1 MTRGGPRAWTP
12 AALTATRWAPAR
24 GRLQA
29 SQPTIWRPVRRRQ
42 SGSGRGGRRVAAGR
56 TIRGMV
62 RTAPGSTTARW
73 RWSQVT
79 PARFRKV
86 CLFAVW
92 ALVFIIV
99 SGAAVRLTGSGLGC
113 KDWPTCSVHPNVKPW
128 RYHEFVE
135 FGNRL
140 VTLALTVAIIAAV
153 LSSVFRVPRRRDL
166 VWLSSGLMVGL
177 IGEIVLGGIVVIYKL
192 APQLVMAHFMYS
204 FVLLCDG
211 LVLYHRAGFAD
222 GPADERGWARPAAPA
237 EAVVSSELRTM
248 AGILLAAVSLVIFLG
263 TIVTST
269 GPHGG
274 DPTARRFDLSLH
286 DVAKLHSSA
295 VILFLGLTV
304 VTLWRMVQSGAPK
317 EVLRRGEVMLVV
329 LVAQGG
335 VGYVQYLSGVPAWLV
350 QVHVTLAAVLWVVT
364 LQFFLALTR
373 RPALTTGLVTAAGA
387 DTAADRA
394 APESALAS
402 A

>member
-1 MTRGGPRAWTP
+1 
-12 AALTATRWAPAR
+12 
-24 GRLQA
+24 
-29 SQPTIWRPVRRRQ
+29 
-42 SGSGRGGRRVAAGR
+42 
-56 TIRGMV
+56 MV
-62 RTAPGSTTARW
+62 LPAPGSTTARW
-73 RWSQVT
+73 KWSQVT

-113 KDWPTCSVHPNVKPW
+113 KDWPSCRVHPNVKPW

-153 LSSVFRVPRRRDL
+153 LFSVFRAPRRRDL
-166 VWLSSGLMVGL
+166 VWLSSGLMAGL
-177 IGEIVLGGIVVIYKL
+177 VGEIVLGGIVVLYKL

-204 FVLLCDG
+204 FILLLDG

-222 GPADERGWARPAAPA
+222 GPADERGWARPAAAAQP
-237 EAVVSSELRTM
+237 VVSSELR
-248 AGILLAAVSLVIFLG
+248 AIGGLLLASVSVVIFLG

-304 VTLWRMVQSGAPK
+304 VTLWRMLQSGAPRD
-317 EVLRRGEVMLVV
+317 VIRRGEVLLVV
-329 LVAQGG
+329 LVIQGA
-335 VGYVQYLSGVPAWLV
+335 VGYIQYLSGVPAWLV
-350 QVHVTLAAVLWVVT
+350 QVHVTLAAALWVVA

-373 RPALTTGLVTAAGA
+373 RPGLAASPVPAGDA
-387 DTAADRA
+387 EFSSSRA
-394 APESALAS
+394 ASGSALAP